1 LAQAPPNPKDNSSKG
16 ITQHADAPIA
26 ANTAPMPSQGD
37 FFLDFLRKTS
47 LYYALPNKKDK
58 KGGSPAFQDQN
69 FNLKIEG
76 KMAFWGNIIDVF
88 IR

>member
-1 LAQAPPNPKDNSSKG
+1 
-16 ITQHADAPIA
+16 
-26 ANTAPMPSQGD
+26 M
-37 FFLDFLRKTS
+37 TS

-76 KMAFWGNIIDVF
+76 KMAFWGNIY
-88 IR
+88 RQ